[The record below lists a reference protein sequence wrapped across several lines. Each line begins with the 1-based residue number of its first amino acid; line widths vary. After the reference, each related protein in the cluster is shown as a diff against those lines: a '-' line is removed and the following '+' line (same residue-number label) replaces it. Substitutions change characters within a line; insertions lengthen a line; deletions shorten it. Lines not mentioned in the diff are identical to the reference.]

1 MRLALA
7 QAQAAAEAGE
17 VPVGAVVV
25 RQGQLLATGRNT
37 PIAAHDPTGHA
48 EVNALRAAAQAIG
61 NYRLEDCELFVT
73 LEPCPMCAGAMLH
86 ARLAR
91 VVFGAADPRTG
102 AAGSVLDL
110 FAQPALNPHT
120 EVQGGL
126 LAQECAQPLQAF
138 FQTRRAEAR
147 ARAQPLRDDALRT
160 PEARFDAFAPPA
172 QLRATAGLPS
182 LGGLRMVWLDNEA
195 QLAHDDTQ
203 AAVLCLHGPGQ
214 WGALYQGLWARLPRR
229 RLLVPDLIGHGRSD
243 KPKKSVGHDIA
254 WHARVLDEWLDA
266 QGLGPV
272 QLVFHP
278 AQAGLAQLLAGQAGR
293 VASLHPLPA
302 TALHARGTPDWLAAP
317 YPDRG
322 HMAALS
328 TWGLTRPLAQQLTQA
343 GLDALVRELQAGDAA
358 R

>member
-7 QAQAAAEAGE
+7 QAEAAAAAGE

-25 RQGQLLATGRNT
+25 HKGELLATGRNT

-48 EVNALRAAAQAIG
+48 EVNALRAAAQALG

-91 VVFGAADPRTG
+91 VVYGAADPRTG

-110 FAQPALNPHT
+110 FAQPALNAHT

-138 FQTRRAEAR
+138 FQARRAEAR
-147 ARAQPLRDDALRT
+147 ARARPLRDDALRT
-160 PEARFDAFAPPA
+160 PDARFEAFAPPA
-172 QLRATAGLPS
+172 QLHATAELPS
-182 LGGLRMVWLDNEA
+182 LDGLQLVWLDNHA
-195 QLAHDDTQ
+195 PAD
-203 AAVLCLHGPGQ
+203 AAPAVLCLHGPGQ
-214 WGALYQGLWARLPRR
+214 WSALYEGLWARLPQR

-243 KPKKSVGHDIA
+243 KPKKSGRHDIA
-254 WHARVLDEWLDA
+254 WHADVLGEWLHMQA
-266 QGLGPV
+266 LGPV

-278 AQAGLAQLLAGQAGR
+278 AQAELAQRLAGQGGR
-293 VASLHPLPA
+293 VASMHPLPA
-302 TALHARGTPDWLAAP
+302 QALSAKGTPAWLTAP

-322 HMAALS
+322 HMAALQ
-328 TWGLTRPLAQQLTQA
+328 TWGLTRALAQSLTPEGLAALAQA
-343 GLDALVRELQAGDAA
+343 LQHMSEVR
-358 R
+358 